1 VKIRKHWVLPIV
13 TPMPL
18 VKVREPFDHPKCCSS
33 QSGTASAHSHTS
45 SRVNVGWCLA
55 RGMSTKHGCGI
66 VTKWTTGSRTSWLKV
81 RNPDYSQW
89 EPRPELFE
97 ARRDNA
103 QHRDRWVKRRWP
115 WCNASHAVPPFL

>member
-1 VKIRKHWVLPIV
+1 MTSKR
-13 TPMPL
+13 
-18 VKVREPFDHPKCCSS
+18 
-33 QSGTASAHSHTS
+33 S
-45 SRVNVGWCLA
+45 SRAIAVFLIATGLLSAIFYSLIIKSGQVGGGGGAYIGGLMWCPGLA
-55 RGMSTKHGCGI
+55 ALITWMRHRYQVGG
-66 VTKWTTGSRTSWLKV
+66 GSRTSWLKV

-89 EPRPELFE
+89 EPRSELFE

>member
-1 VKIRKHWVLPIV
+1 MLFEPKWDGFRALAYIEQGQRGLVSRKGHVYKAWMRHRYQV
-13 TPMPL
+13 
-18 VKVREPFDHPKCCSS
+18 DDG
-33 QSGTASAHSHTS
+33 QSHVVVEGQ
-45 SRVNVGWCLA
+45 
-55 RGMSTKHGCGI
+55 
-66 VTKWTTGSRTSWLKV
+66 
-81 RNPDYSQW
+81 NPDYSQW